1 MHLGIALVIGLLAGA
16 HVATWGM
23 YKDAIHEGFTYP
35 KYARSIIVGA
45 VLAAAI
51 QSWFRF
57 DLTEPGSMLVFFGLC
72 YVAERGVVE
81 VWKTFLRDEDQSKY
95 FIPMQFSIFGKPVKS
110 RGARW
115 LVGLAYVAIV
125 ALALV
130 GVNALQTAD
139 VPLPRWA
146 MVLLVGSIGGWIS
159 AFGGA
164 WKDAPIEG
172 FETLKFFR
180 SPLTTAFYAVILSFF
195 TDSYLFIALSALG
208 YERASIETYKTFF
221 FPNKPRG
228 KFAGKPVDHPE
239 MLTRRQRFV
248 PLYVAIW
255 LAVIT
260 AAVLAFSGERERVVS
275 SGILAAREPSPPLS
289 GGTS

>member
-228 KFAGKPVDHPE
+228 KFAGKPVLFPD
-239 MLTRRQRFV
+239 MLRRRQRFV
-248 PLYVAIW
+248 PLYVGIW
-255 LAVIT
+255 LAVIVT
-260 AAVLAFSGERERVVS
+260 GVAAFMREGGRVS
-275 SGILAAREPSPPLS
+275 SL
-289 GGTS
+289 